1 MSNVKQQAAVDTQI
15 YLYYLSKCSNGSS
28 KIFADNK
35 YNNKKTFSVFSID
48 YVKCKTHF
56 Q

>member
-15 YLYYLSKCSNGSS
+15 YLSKCSNGSS
-28 KIFADNK
+28 KTFADNK
-35 YNNKKTFSVFSID
+35 YNNIKNTFSVFSID
-48 YVKCKTHF
+48 YVKSKTHF